1 MSESTGSDLT
11 FPENQEWL
19 LHDYELHLDENG
31 QPLITET
38 FEQREKRE
46 RLGVAQLY
54 YVGQEMSYIIK
65 CFPEAEAILEW
76 IKDNNINVWN
86 VIDKRRKDVE
96 GGKPSKYPLIV
107 YQALWN
113 NNTTWDYSDLQYHLN
128 LSNPGAAVLLVE
140 TLKNLGLKM
149 RKAQSPSPSET
160 SSDEDPKDAAQ
171 YLAELFESDPTA
183 FENSLYELAKS
194 SRDVYAQRL
203 VALAESAPQAFSH
216 HLKRLT
222 TLYKHEVSSHVSVPR
237 EMRTPGEEDLARV
250 LMPPPPLPRTPAVM
264 RSLQAQAHAQATV
277 LRGGKTANPNSHI
290 TRTWI
295 GDKVE
300 LACKAAHLAAAN
312 AIWREMAK
320 KDNQ

>member
-1 MSESTGSDLT
+1 
-11 FPENQEWL
+11 
-19 LHDYELHLDENG
+19 
-31 QPLITET
+31 
-38 FEQREKRE
+38 
-46 RLGVAQLY
+46 
-54 YVGQEMSYIIK
+54 MSYIIK

-96 GGKPSKYPLIV
+96 GGKISKYPLIV

-128 LSNPGAAVLLVE
+128 LSNPGVAVLLVE

-149 RKAQSPSPSET
+149 RKARSPSPSET

-203 VALAESAPQAFSH
+203 VDLAESAPQAFSH
-216 HLKRLT
+216 HIKRLT
-222 TLYKHEVSSHVSVPR
+222 TLYKHEVSSHISVPR